1 MSKLAATACFK
12 AEDIS
17 AATLKKIGNTP
28 LINLKNVAER
38 FLPKGV
44 ELYAKA
50 EWFNASGS
58 VKARPA
64 LRMIEEGER
73 QGRLKPGMSILD
85 STSGNTG
92 VAYALIG
99 LVKGYNVK
107 LVMPANVCNERKH
120 LMATQYKAEIV
131 FSDPMLSSD
140 GAILKCREIYKEN
153 PEAYFWPDQYNNPA
167 NWQAHYFTTA
177 EEIWEQ
183 TSHKVTH
190 FLAGIGTSGTV
201 MGTSRGLKNKNGN
214 IKCYAVEPAE
224 SLHGI
229 EGLKHMATS
238 IVPGIYD
245 EKELDGKISVK
256 TDQAYDMVNIIQKED
271 GLMVGTS
278 AGAAVAA
285 AITLGKTLTEGVI
298 VTVLPDSCECDV
310 THGVFNTLF
319 GVKK

>member
-12 AEDIS
+12 TEDLTTDI
-17 AATLKKIGNTP
+17 LGKIGNTP
-28 LINLKNVAER
+28 LLNLKNIAER

-50 EWFNASGS
+50 EWRNASGS

-73 QGRLKPGMSILD
+73 QGKLRPGMCILD

-99 LVKGYNVK
+99 LIKGYKVK
-107 LVMPANVCNERKH
+107 LVMPGNVCNERKR
-120 LMATQYKAEIV
+120 LMATGYHAEII
-131 FSDPMLSSD
+131 FSDPLLSSD
-140 GAILKCREIYKEN
+140 GAILKCREIYKES
-153 PEAYFWPDQYNNPA
+153 PESYFWPDQYNNPA
-167 NWQAHYFTTA
+167 NWEAHFHTTA
-177 EEIWEQ
+177 EEIWAQ
-183 TSHKVTH
+183 TGHKVTH

-201 MGTSRGLKNKNGN
+201 MGTSRGLKAKDPK

-238 IVPGIYD
+238 IVPGIYN
-245 EKELDGKISVK
+245 EAELDGKISVK
-256 TDQAYDMVNIIQKED
+256 TDQAYDMVNLILKEE
-271 GLMVGTS
+271 GHMVGTS

-285 AITLGKTLTEGVI
+285 SIMLGKNLTEGVI

-310 THGVFNTLF
+310 THGVFNS
-319 GVKK
+319 K